1 MIPRRNS
8 LLRTLLASIAL
19 PGALMIMLGCLVV
32 YNLFKEEYD
41 ELLDIGLTAKAH
53 LLLDVFEARSGPD
66 SPPIDMATLSLLAFE
81 KDSLNPEERTVF
93 WLLDATGTVLG
104 TSPLAQS
111 LETFETAKPGLST
124 QGGYR
129 VAVVPS
135 ATGIGLTIV
144 VAEPMDERNEAIL
157 DVMSAVIV
165 GFLLLGMLFY
175 MAAYFAVRRSTGIL
189 AALSDNIAQK
199 DAHDLSPI
207 DRRNSFAEIE
217 PAIDTL
223 DTLMARLDSALG
235 AERAFATNAA
245 HELRTPVAI
254 SLAHAQR
261 LKSMLSDPALSAS
274 ATEIEAGLK
283 RLVRLIERLLQMSR
297 AQSGLGLNATV
308 TDINPVI
315 HLLLKDLRRRAVS
328 DDRLVITEPSGA
340 WYSRVDPDALGIIL
354 NNLFDNAFKHAS
366 GEGPVVVDASQPGRL
381 TVTNDCAPLTPA
393 EVEEI
398 KRRFVRKAP
407 LSEGY
412 GLGLSIV
419 QELCDQS
426 GCTFDIVSPLKR
438 KDRGFSVTLTFPT
451 HTKPD

>member
-1 MIPRRNS
+1 
-8 LLRTLLASIAL
+8 
-19 PGALMIMLGCLVV
+19 
-32 YNLFKEEYD
+32 
-41 ELLDIGLTAKAH
+41 
-53 LLLDVFEARSGPD
+53 
-66 SPPIDMATLSLLAFE
+66 MATLSLLAFE
-81 KDSLNPEERTVF
+81 KDNLNPEERTVF

-111 LETFETAKPGLST
+111 LETLETAKPGLST

-366 GEGPVVVDASQPGRL
+366 GEGPVVVDASQPGRV
-381 TVTNDCAPLTPA
+381 TITNDCAPLTPA

-426 GCTFDIVSPLKR
+426 GCTFDVISPLMG